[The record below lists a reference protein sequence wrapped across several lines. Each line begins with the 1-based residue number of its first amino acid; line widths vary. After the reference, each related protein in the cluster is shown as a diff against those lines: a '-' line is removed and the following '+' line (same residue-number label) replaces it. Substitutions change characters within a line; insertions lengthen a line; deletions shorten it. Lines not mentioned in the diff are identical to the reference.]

1 MNENKNNE
9 NKNTDELDEL
19 LSLVGQIPEKYIEG
33 NIHIDT
39 FDSYKKRNFD
49 NAVCMVV
56 KVSG

>member
-1 MNENKNNE
+1 MNESKNNE
-9 NKNTDELDEL
+9 NKSTDELDEL

-56 KVSG
+56 KVSE